1 MEANYILLNNKWLKK
16 DIKVKVKRYPE
27 ANKNENSKSMGYTQ
41 SSPKREIHSNTGISQ
56 EMRNCK

>member
-1 MEANYILLNNKWLKK
+1 MVKK

-27 ANKNENSKSMGYTQ
+27 TNKNENSKSMGYTQ